1 MFDRDFIFSS
11 ESVSD
16 GHPDKLADQISD
28 AILDAALTLDPKA
41 RVAAETVTNTG
52 FIMLAGE
59 ITCNG
64 NIPYA
69 QIARDVIRD
78 VGYTDSRV
86 GFDADTCGVL
96 VAIEGQSADI
106 NQGVDRE
113 RPEEQGAGDQGIVF
127 GFACRDTDVLM
138 PMPITYAHDLMRE
151 LSRQRKAG
159 EIPWLRPDA
168 KAQVSVRYEAGLP
181 KEIDTVVL
189 STQHDEDVTQEQ
201 IAEQLTEEVIY
212 KVIPKSLRADDMKI
226 LTNPT
231 GRFVI
236 GGPMGDVGLTGRK
249 LIVDTYG
256 GMGRHGGGA
265 FSGKDPS
272 KVDRSA
278 CYVARY
284 IAKNIVFA
292 GLADRCEVQLAYAIG
307 VAEPVSVLVQSF
319 GTGKIADERIEALV
333 LEHFSLT
340 PYGIIQSLDLE
351 RPIYRPTATY
361 GHFGREDIDVP
372 WEKTDKAA
380 VLADAA
386 NLKQYT
392 GPQRVANHR

>member
-11 ESVSD
+11 ESVSE

-28 AILDAALTLDPKA
+28 AILDVALTLDPKA
-41 RVAAETVTNTG
+41 RVAVETVTNTG

-59 ITCNG
+59 ITCRG
-64 NIPYA
+64 NIPYT
-69 QIARDVIRD
+69 QIARDVVRD

-113 RPEEQGAGDQGIVF
+113 KPEDQGAGDQGIVF
-127 GFACRDTDVLM
+127 GFACRDTEVLM
-138 PMPITYAHDLMRE
+138 PMPITYSHDLMRE

-159 EIPWLRPDA
+159 EISWLRPDA
-168 KAQVSVRYEAGLP
+168 KAQVSVRYEAGVP

-212 KVIPKSLRADDMKI
+212 KVIPESLRADDMKI

-284 IAKNIVFA
+284 IAKNIVAA

-319 GTGKIADERIEALV
+319 GTGKIADEKIEALV
-333 LEHFSLT
+333 LKHFSLT

-380 VLADAA
+380 ALADAA
-386 NLKQYT
+386 NVKQYK
-392 GPQRVANHR
+392 GPQRVANQR